1 MNPRSE
7 PLLWIQLLGL
17 AALPAE
23 LLLAFLLLAGADP
36 GPLPGLER
44 VLCWSLGA
52 LLPAVLF
59 WRQPPDV
66 WSLLLVQ
73 IPLQGRRELQRRLSA
88 LQAPLAVK
96 VVGAAGTALLLAL
109 VWLMDDRAGLAMA
122 VSPLAG
128 SSRLV
133 TLLLTIPLLAVCL
146 WQWQQ
151 LCQSAW
157 LLSRSEAL
165 LTGAA
170 QGGLTPEATAT
181 ERLCLGLPLLLPEP
195 LVLAELLPA
204 QPLVIPAPATSSSS
218 SPTTTTSSITA
229 SEVGSAIAP
238 EQNAEEEQGS
248 ALDDQVT

>member
-44 VLCWSLGA
+44 LLCWSLGA

-66 WSLLLVQ
+66 WSLLVVQ

-96 VVGAAGTALLLAL
+96 VVGAAGTVLLLAL

-157 LLSRSEAL
+157 LLSRPEAVVA
-165 LTGAA
+165 GAA
-170 QGGLTPEATAT
+170 PGGLSLEATAR

-195 LVLAELLPA
+195 LLLAELLPA
-204 QPLVIPAPATSSSS
+204 QPLAIPAPATSSSS
-218 SPTTTTSSITA
+218 SPTTTSITA
-229 SEVGSAIAP
+229 SEVDSAIAP
-238 EQNAEEEQGS
+238 EQHAEEEQGS
-248 ALDDQVT
+248 ALDDQVS

>member
-96 VVGAAGTALLLAL
+96 LGGAAGTVLLLAL

-157 LLSRSEAL
+157 LLSRPEAL
-165 LTGAA
+165 VAGAA
-170 QGGLTPEATAT
+170 QGGLTPEATAR

-195 LVLAELLPA
+195 LLLAELLSA
-204 QPLVIPAPATSSSS
+204 QRLVIPAPATSSSS
-218 SPTTTTSSITA
+218 SPTTTTSITA
-229 SEVGSAIAP
+229 SEVSSAIAP

-248 ALDDQVT
+248 ALDDQVS

>member
-23 LLLAFLLLAGADP
+23 LLLTFLLLAGADP

-96 VVGAAGTALLLAL
+96 VVGAAGTVLLLAL

-165 LTGAA
+165 LAGAA
-170 QGGLTPEATAT
+170 QGGLTPEATAR

-195 LVLAELLPA
+195 LLLAELLPA
-204 QPLVIPAPATSSSS
+204 QPLVISAPATSST
-218 SPTTTTSSITA
+218 SPTTTSSITA

-248 ALDDQVT
+248 ALDDQVS

>member
-1 MNPRSE
+1 
-7 PLLWIQLLGL
+7 
-17 AALPAE
+17 
-23 LLLAFLLLAGADP
+23 
-36 GPLPGLER
+36 
-44 VLCWSLGA
+44 
-52 LLPAVLF
+52 
-59 WRQPPDV
+59 
-66 WSLLLVQ
+66 
-73 IPLQGRRELQRRLSA
+73 LQGRRELQRRLSA

-96 VVGAAGTALLLAL
+96 VVGSAGTVLLLAL

-170 QGGLTPEATAT
+170 PGGLSPEATAR

-195 LVLAELLPA
+195 LLLPA

-218 SPTTTTSSITA
+218 SPTTTTSVAA
-229 SEVGSAIAP
+229 SEVGSAITP
-238 EQNAEEEQGS
+238 EQNAEEEQCS
-248 ALDDQVT
+248 TLDDQVA

>member
-66 WSLLLVQ
+66 WSLLVVQ
-73 IPLQGRRELQRRLSA
+73 IPLQGRRELQSRLSG

-96 VVGAAGTALLLAL
+96 LVGAAGAALLLPL
-109 VWLMDDRAGLAMA
+109 VWLMDDHAGLAMA

-133 TLLLTIPLLAVCL
+133 TLLLTLPLLALSL

-151 LCQSAW
+151 LCQSVW
-157 LLSRSEAL
+157 LLSRPEAL
-165 LTGAA
+165 VAGIAA
-170 QGGLTPEATAT
+170 SALTPEATAR

-195 LVLAELLPA
+195 LLLEPVLLAA
-204 QPLVIPAPATSSSS
+204 
-218 SPTTTTSSITA
+218 
-229 SEVGSAIAP
+229 SAIAP
-238 EQNAEEEQGS
+238 EQHAEEQQGS
-248 ALDDQVT
+248 ALDDQVS